1 MLRLRPRFFLLLILL
16 ISSAGVSC
24 TRDKAKQSADSVSA
38 APTPVAVSVAP
49 STSTGWDEAEAGAV
63 ILAGMT
69 EAVRQS
75 AVILPNEADIH
86 DADASDPAIDSV
98 RGNEFDLFDRS
109 GKVGVAT
116 LEAVSDPPAEGCS
129 AWPVGTFR
137 EPPPKSWRVAFGYRT
152 AQPAPLDS
160 LEVVGSADS
169 SMITSNLARLASA
182 LTATGDPAFQGLPFT
197 VREGYRMKLTG
208 TSVIIGDVVRTINE
222 EANPR
227 EEHLL
232 LVAEKTSSDSEYRS
246 AFYSRSAGSEEDVRT
261 SEILAAVQF
270 VKTNR
275 AAIVISF
282 EYADGG
288 RLALLER
295 IQPGSWKLTWRSA
308 YSGC

>member
-1 MLRLRPRFFLLLILL
+1 MLL
-16 ISSAGVSC
+16 ISSTGVSC
-24 TRDKAKQSADSVSA
+24 GRDKAKQSADSVSTVSTP
-38 APTPVAVSVAP
+38 APVPVEASV
-49 STSTGWDEAEAGAV
+49 STGWNQEESGLV
-63 ILAGMT
+63 ILAGVP

-86 DADASDPAIDSV
+86 DADASDPSLGSV

-116 LEAVSDPPAEGCS
+116 LESISNPPAEGCS

-137 EPPPKSWRVAFGYRT
+137 ESPSKSWRIAFGYRT
-152 AQPAPLDS
+152 AQAAPLDS

-169 SMITSNLARLASA
+169 ATITSNLARLASA

-232 LVAEKTSSDSEYRS
+232 LVAEKMGSDSEYRS

-275 AAIVISF
+275 AALVISF

-288 RLALLER
+288 RIALLER
-295 IQPGSWKLTWRSA
+295 VQPGVWKLTWRSA

>member
-1 MLRLRPRFFLLLILL
+1 MLRLRPRFFSLLILL
-16 ISSAGVSC
+16 TCYAGVGC
-24 TRDKAKQSADSVSA
+24 ARDKTKQPADSVTA
-38 APTPVAVSVAP
+38 APAP
-49 STSTGWDEAEAGAV
+49 APAPAATSTSTGWDQNEAGLV
-63 ILAGMT
+63 ILSAVT

-75 AVILPNEADIH
+75 SVILPNEADIR
-86 DADASDPAIDSV
+86 DADASDPVIDSI

-116 LEAVSDPPAEGCS
+116 LESVSNPPTEGCS

-137 EPPPKSWRVAFGYRT
+137 EPPSRSWRVAFGYRA

-160 LEVVGSADS
+160 LAVVGSADS
-169 SMITSNLARLASA
+169 ATITTNLARLASA

-197 VREGYRMKLTG
+197 VREGYRMKLAG

-261 SEILAAVQF
+261 SEILAAIQF

-295 IQPGSWKLTWRSA
+295 VQPGVWKLTWRSA